1 MHVVMHVEAS
11 RGSVG
16 EEKNCG
22 RWAVTCDLGYRCMR
36 LGTGFGPGAAVGP
49 ELAVC
54 LSFSLRGAIWAC
66 KMGLWLG
73 YWAQQKYQK

>member
-11 RGSVG
+11 RGSAG

-36 LGTGFGPGAAVGP
+36 LGMGFGPGAAVGP
-49 ELAVC
+49 ELAG
-54 LSFSLRGAIWAC
+54 LLR
-66 KMGLWLG
+66 L
-73 YWAQQKYQK
+73 